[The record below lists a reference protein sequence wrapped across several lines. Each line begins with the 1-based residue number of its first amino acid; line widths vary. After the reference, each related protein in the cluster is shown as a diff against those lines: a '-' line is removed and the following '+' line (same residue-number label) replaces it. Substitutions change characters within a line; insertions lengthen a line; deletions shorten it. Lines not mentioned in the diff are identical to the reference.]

1 MSKFYKAVILL
12 ITLVFLT
19 TYTSGKLNLS
29 KEKKL
34 FFFTISNIK
43 IINNEIINKNELLEK
58 LTHIYK
64 KNIFLVK
71 KKDIEIPIKKINF
84 LEKIEVKKK
93 YPNTILIK
101 VYETKPIAILFKKNN
116 KYFIDNLSNLIP
128 FNKNIYKKSL
138 PNIFGEE
145 AEDYFF
151 EFFNKLKINSFPHKN
166 IKNYYYFQ
174 INRWDIE
181 LLNGQI
187 IKLPEKKIKKSIKH
201 ATELINNKNF
211 ENYSLFDLRIN
222 DKIIVE

>member
-71 KKDIEIPIKKINF
+71 KKI
-84 LEKIEVKKK
+84 
-93 YPNTILIK
+93 
-101 VYETKPIAILFKKNN
+101 
-116 KYFIDNLSNLIP
+116 
-128 FNKNIYKKSL
+128 
-138 PNIFGEE
+138 
-145 AEDYFF
+145 
-151 EFFNKLKINSFPHKN
+151 
-166 IKNYYYFQ
+166 
-174 INRWDIE
+174 
-181 LLNGQI
+181 
-187 IKLPEKKIKKSIKH
+187 
-201 ATELINNKNF
+201 
-211 ENYSLFDLRIN
+211 
-222 DKIIVE
+222 